1 MNYIGGITNVFILFF
16 GGASAAELQ
25 RQNNINISYSCKAVF
40 GFTPCS
46 EMCCKEMKR
55 GVWGAAAPRL
65 YIGQGG

>member
-46 EMCCKEMKR
+46 EM
-55 GVWGAAAPRL
+55 
-65 YIGQGG
+65 